1 MALSTS
7 RTAYKIQVPPF
18 HYYDIRK
25 DWPDDSSYFD
35 NVTVLCSWHDLL

>member
-25 DWPDDSSYFD
+25 DWSQLTRS
-35 NVTVLCSWHDLL
+35 